1 LHMAHTDAQAG
12 HQGANRTFERLRPD
26 YYWPGMYKDVQLY
39 IRNCVDCTTGK
50 GKPTTR
56 ASSPGNIIAEYPFQ
70 VVSMDF
76 ITDLPVSY
84 RGNTRLLLFQCMF
97 TSYNLCKP
105 MSSWSAEEV
114 ARAYNEVVFQRFGAS
129 AIIRHDREPAFMSKV
144 FAAFRQMMG
153 SEQRATLAYRPQANG
168 KQERAV
174 QTVMQTIRAYVAD
187 PTQRDWDD
195 LAENLMFSLN
205 TSYDHSQ
212 KDTPHYLLHGWDAR
226 NTLSAMLADPPQG
239 GGTATQWRRKVQ
251 RLHEYSMSM
260 ARDVQ
265 AQLKS
270 DRAAEHNELV
280 DIREHRE
287 IDVGDSVWLYMAKV
301 KPGLTKKLAHLW
313 HGPFRVL
320 ERREDYMYKLRVDGQ
335 VYKFFPWVHAT
346 RLRRRSEHPD
356 RPVTALPRV
365 DEDDDFDAA
374 LLPEDSWEADE
385 EAGEYEVESIRD
397 VRWDRDERTGRRI
410 KRYLLK
416 WTGYDEPQWVDA
428 TQMSCGRLQHEFDRS
443 QTARARLA
451 AMQGE
456 D

>member
-1 LHMAHTDAQAG
+1 
-12 HQGANRTFERLRPD
+12 
-26 YYWPGMYKDVQLY
+26 
-39 IRNCVDCTTGK
+39 
-50 GKPTTR
+50 
-56 ASSPGNIIAEYPFQ
+56 
-70 VVSMDF
+70 
-76 ITDLPVSY
+76 
-84 RGNTRLLLFQCMF
+84 
-97 TSYNLCKP
+97 
-105 MSSWSAEEV
+105 
-114 ARAYNEVVFQRFGAS
+114 
-129 AIIRHDREPAFMSKV
+129 
-144 FAAFRQMMG
+144 
-153 SEQRATLAYRPQANG
+153 
-168 KQERAV
+168 
-174 QTVMQTIRAYVAD
+174 
-187 PTQRDWDD
+187 
-195 LAENLMFSLN
+195 
-205 TSYDHSQ
+205 
-212 KDTPHYLLHGWDAR
+212 
-226 NTLSAMLADPPQG
+226 
-239 GGTATQWRRKVQ
+239 
-251 RLHEYSMSM
+251 M

-270 DRAAEHNELV
+270 DRAAEHDELV

-385 EAGEYEVESIRD
+385 EAGEYEVEGILD

-416 WTGYDEPQWVDA
+416 WTGYEEPQWVEA
-428 TQMSCGRLQHEFDRS
+428 AQMSCGRLQHEFDRS

-456 D
+456 EDSHL